1 MTDRFEQMSDEE
13 LESALRSVSDLVDWP
28 EAPDVTAEVVREIRR
43 RETHPVPL
51 PRTGKKR
58 WGRGLLIA
66 AALLIPV
73 AGTAIAATLVWNLG
87 GITVQVVP
95 PTSSPLPSETLSPD
109 TLGRLIALEDA
120 PAEVG
125 FVPIIP
131 KSLGAPDQVYAGAV
145 PQSYV
150 VLAWSPSKQLPRIPD
165 TPWGAVLFEV
175 PGQDPFISKDL
186 FVGQVTPVVVDGGEA
201 VWARGEHPIEL
212 VEPGEHGKFL
222 VTGNVLLWSEQEYAM
237 RLESLLARS
246 DALRIAEEV
255 VIPSRIGTQSGV

>member
-1 MTDRFEQMSDEE
+1 MNDEE
-13 LESALRSVSDLVDWP
+13 LEKALRSVGERIDWP
-28 EAPDVTAEVVREIRR
+28 DAPDVTAEVVSEIRR
-43 RETHPVPL
+43 REAHPVPL
-51 PRTGKKR
+51 PRTGPRR

-95 PTSSPLPSETLSPD
+95 PTSTPLPSDTLSPD

-131 KSLGAPDQVYAGAV
+131 KSLGAPDQVYAGVV
-145 PQSYV
+145 PRTYV
-150 VLAWSPSKQLPRIPD
+150 VLAWSPSKLLPRIPD

-175 PGQDPFISKDL
+175 PGADPFISKDL
-186 FVGQVTPVVVDGGEA
+186 FVGQAMPVVVDGREA

-212 VEPGEHGKFL
+212 VEPGEHGRFL

-237 RLESLLARS
+237 RLESLLARA
-246 DALRIAEEV
+246 DALRIAEEI
-255 VIPSRIGTQSGV
+255 VIPSRLGTQSAGSA